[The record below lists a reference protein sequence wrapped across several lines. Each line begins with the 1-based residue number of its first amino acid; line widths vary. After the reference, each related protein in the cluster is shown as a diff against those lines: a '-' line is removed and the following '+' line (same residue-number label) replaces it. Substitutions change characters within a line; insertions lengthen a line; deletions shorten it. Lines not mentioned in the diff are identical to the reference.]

1 MHVLDGAIR
10 YASVEGYK
18 LDLGSMPADVLR
30 RERPTAWPCDGY
42 CLSSA
47 QLGFESSGR
56 SRCLPEIYGRKTFRG
71 PLSSVAPGSLGSL
84 TALVQFLDRV
94 ERRLGW
100 QRRATHPAAI
110 DELAQLAA
118 DVSKNRFFED
128 DVERELKASFTAKR
142 ARIGAGQRSHLD
154 DITHNRGNHL
164 YVLQQ
169 NLQKYLKDIQTDI
182 YYRLEKLRHLGFL
195 TRQDIGKPEARL
207 PVCGWRLSDRYK
219 AEIE

>member
-56 SRCLPEIYGRKTFRG
+56 SRCLPEIYRRKTFRG

-118 DVSKNRFFED
+118 DVSKNRLRL
-128 DVERELKASFTAKR
+128 VIATAVPRRIWPERRMT
-142 ARIGAGQRSHLD
+142 HLD
-154 DITHNRGNHL
+154 EPQPPAGCVALNERN
-164 YVLQQ
+164 
-169 NLQKYLKDIQTDI
+169 
-182 YYRLEKLRHLGFL
+182 ES
-195 TRQDIGKPEARL
+195 ARSSQETQ
-207 PVCGWRLSDRYK
+207 GR
-219 AEIE
+219 